1 MNQNF
6 HTEALPHIKYVVF
19 FPKISQLM
27 LLEGTVDLHSENLQ
41 NLFINSLKKTKAC
54 ETSCGWCIQYFRH
67 QTIRHNAQDC
77 YFHVYILFASVRSS
91 V

>member
-1 MNQNF
+1 MLK
-6 HTEALPHIKYVVF
+6 ALPHDKYVVF
-19 FPKISQLM
+19 LPKINQLV
-27 LLEGTVDLHSENLQ
+27 LLGETVDLHSENLQ
-41 NLFINSLKKTKAC
+41 NILINSLEKTKVC

-77 YFHVYILFASVRSS
+77 YFHVYILFSSVRSS